1 MPNIMATNKYTRKQ
15 YRNRRKTQKGGS
27 KTHIAILLTT
37 TVHTQPKETLHQT
50 DKQQR
55 INTYLKSIKQ
65 WLEKTNLTIVVV
77 ENSGYNFDAEL
88 KAEKEKYKTRFEVVA
103 FNEATLPEAA
113 YLKNNTS
120 KGASEINAIDYA
132 YHHSKLLETAT
143 FIIKITG
150 RYYVPTLESY
160 LNNINI
166 QNYNAL
172 RQNNPTSCEL
182 LGASH
187 KAFPKIFNRYLINHE
202 GKYDGHVETIYK
214 YRIDLF
220 PPAKVLHAPKFN
232 IEPTLRGGH
241 KQIMLHL

>member
-1 MPNIMATNKYTRKQ
+1 MPTKRATNKQTRKQ
-15 YRNRRKTQKGGS
+15 RRNRRKTQKGGS
-27 KTHIAILLTT
+27 KAITAILLTT

-55 INTYLKSIKQ
+55 ITTYLKSVKQ
-65 WLEKTNLTIVVV
+65 WLEKTKLPIVVV

-103 FNEATLPEAA
+103 FNEASLPEAA
-113 YLKNNTS
+113 YLKGNTS
-120 KGASEINAIDYA
+120 KGASEIYAIDYA
-132 YHHSKLLETAT
+132 YHHSKLLEKAD
-143 FIIKITG
+143 FIVKITG

-160 LNNINI
+160 LNNQTIL
-166 QNYNAL
+166 NYNAL

-187 KAFPKIFNRYLINHE
+187 KVFPKIFNPYLINRE
-202 GKYDGHVETIYK
+202 GKYDGHVESIYK
-214 YRIDLF
+214 YRIDLL

-241 KQIMLHL
+241 KQIMVHL